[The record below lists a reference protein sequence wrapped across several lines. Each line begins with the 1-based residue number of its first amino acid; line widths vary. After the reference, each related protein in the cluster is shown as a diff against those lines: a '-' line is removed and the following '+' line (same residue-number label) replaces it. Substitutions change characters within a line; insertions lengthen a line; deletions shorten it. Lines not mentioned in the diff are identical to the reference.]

1 MKYELEVS
9 VRYLGSKEEILEELR
24 NKGFKIQEEF
34 ELNDIYMVNKD
45 LDISKISNLDL
56 LSKSVIVREIVGK
69 EKLLLYK
76 YKEFN
81 ENGDIIKQGKVRC
94 NILDIEKGKEF
105 LEALNFRILFEIR
118 DKNYIY
124 TNGKNEIYVQDV
136 EGQGIYIEMEQ
147 ENIELD
153 NLNGNNINEMKDILI
168 SYNFNIDKSNFF
180 VKKAEVA
187 LMKIK

>member
-45 LDISKISNLDL
+45 LDISKISNLEL

-76 YKEFN
+76 YK
-81 ENGDIIKQGKVRC
+81 
-94 NILDIEKGKEF
+94 
-105 LEALNFRILFEIR
+105 
-118 DKNYIY
+118 
-124 TNGKNEIYVQDV
+124 
-136 EGQGIYIEMEQ
+136 
-147 ENIELD
+147 
-153 NLNGNNINEMKDILI
+153 
-168 SYNFNIDKSNFF
+168 
-180 VKKAEVA
+180 
-187 LMKIK
+187 